1 MGELNIKPLLLAAS
15 LLRFSARLAG
25 DSSTCSTPPPS
36 PLAKTPQ
43 AERYEQ
49 LLSKH
54 SQLILEDKSQSL
66 LASSCFLL
74 Q

>member
-15 LLRFSARLAG
+15 LQRFSAGLVS
-25 DSSTCSTPPPS
+25 DSSTCSTPPP
-36 PLAKTPQ
+36 LAKTPQ
-43 AERYEQ
+43 TKRHEQ

-54 SQLILEDKSQSL
+54 SPLILEDKSQSL

-74 Q
+74 